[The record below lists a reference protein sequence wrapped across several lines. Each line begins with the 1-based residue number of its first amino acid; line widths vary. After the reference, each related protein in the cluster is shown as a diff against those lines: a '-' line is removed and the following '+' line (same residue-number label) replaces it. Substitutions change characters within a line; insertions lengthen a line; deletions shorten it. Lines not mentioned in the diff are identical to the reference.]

1 MAQYAG
7 IIEVNWTAMQGHYD
21 TFTAWL
27 SGQLESFR
35 SFITGYLPSS
45 ATAALGLVTGFKRH

>member
-1 MAQYAG
+1 
-7 IIEVNWTAMQGHYD
+7 MQGHYD